1 MPKIKAPVHDQ
12 HNDREAD
19 PIPCLVTIVPA
30 PATPAQLAA
39 WRQLWARLLGHV
51 DPTPEIPQPHDHG
64 ITGAVNFATV
74 ASGPPQATKEASERV
89 DALLP
94 GEVT

>member
-51 DPTPEIPQPHDHG
+51 GSTPEIPQPQDHVCP
-64 ITGAVNFATV
+64 GAVNFATV

-89 DALLP
+89 DALP
-94 GEVT
+94 RGEVA